1 MKIRSGFVSNSS
13 SSSFV
18 LIGIKANIKCPI
30 DDLWE
35 YYGKL
40 DGLEVAVNS
49 DDGMLNDKSFAIGMR
64 VQLGEYDDGETNEF
78 SLGDCENFIE
88 KAQLVAKDLF
98 PDIEFEPIV
107 LTGWM
112 MT

>member
-18 LIGIKANIKCPI
+18 LIGIKANVKCPL
-30 DDLWE
+30 DDWYE
-35 YYGKL
+35 QEEKL
-40 DGLEVAVNS
+40 DGLSIADGTE
-49 DDGMLNDKSFAIGMR
+49 DGMLNNDSFAIGELTM
-64 VQLGEYDDGETNEF
+64 LGEFDDSETNEF

-107 LTGWM
+107 LTGRM